1 MYKIRELTEKVT
13 NVVMNYSEVETKVR
27 EATNDDAWGPHGS
40 ACGEISQ
47 YTYTYEHFPEVMG
60 MLWKRMFHENKK
72 SWRRTYK
79 SLTLLIYLIRNGS
92 ERVVTGAREH
102 LYDLRGLENYTFTDE
117 HGKDQG
123 LNVRHKAKEIIDL
136 IQNDERLRDERKKAK
151 KNKDK
156 YTGMSGDGPSSRFG
170 GYSDRYDENP
180 RKKEGRLGE
189 IDDWND
195 GKRSVVD
202 GAVGKVK
209 EIWNKTRGMNSP
221 DETVDYSERSDRRG
235 HDVIGFSDEVD
246 RNQLNDDDFE
256 FKDSTNDYK
265 SESTRSS
272 NRSTPSSRRSAGA
285 GKAQIDL
292 GAAAS
297 KLGKTSE
304 TQTSSKPS
312 FDAGPSLID
321 MGNPSGG
328 GAQGVADFA
337 DFQSAGNDFNPRASV
352 QAQKEDDFADFSSA
366 SFPSPT
372 REQNGGFADFSSLNS
387 SQTQTN
393 ASNAANASSPDLFD
407 VFSSVNG
414 SSMQPSVPIQPSVN
428 NTNNMGSMSTQ
439 GFMGNMGSA
448 NMGMGVHQPNL
459 MGQSNI
465 PRQPNLMS
473 SNTGMM
479 SSQQNM
485 MMSQQNMM
493 MSSQP
498 NMMMSSQPN
507 MMMSTPNMMSQ
518 PSMMSA
524 QPNIS
529 VQPNMMGMQ
538 QNMVQQR
545 PGMMQPQGMMGTPGM
560 MPNQPQP
567 AMGYNQPASGNMM
580 GMMQP
585 APGGQV
591 SSPSLMAP
599 RASEPSPQPAQ
610 AGGMNTWSGDASKV
624 NISLDALSP
633 AAKFQQHNRPSMNQ
647 LQQKS
652 GGGVMAQPAG
662 AQGGMG
668 NLSMGMSGMNL
679 GGQPPMMAGGGNM
692 GMGMHGGMMGGPRM
706 AGGMAG
712 NSNFQQKTDNA
723 FAVFGSMK

>member
-1 MYKIRELTEKVT
+1 MAVGDSKHT

-221 DETVDYSERSDRRG
+221 DET
-235 HDVIGFSDEVD
+235 
-246 RNQLNDDDFE
+246 
-256 FKDSTNDYK
+256 
-265 SESTRSS
+265 
-272 NRSTPSSRRSAGA
+272 
-285 GKAQIDL
+285 
-292 GAAAS
+292 
-297 KLGKTSE
+297 
-304 TQTSSKPS
+304 TSSKPS

-585 APGGQV
+585 APGGQ
-591 SSPSLMAP
+591 
-599 RASEPSPQPAQ
+599 